1 MDLIKWSGFTFYV
14 NPHSVQSFKGLS
26 IDASCPTSVEENGEE
41 GYLRKTKN
49 GAFGL
54 SLTAIIDKRIGAGD
68 VKGYAMQ
75 FVSAARTGSE
85 GWVYINGS
93 KLDVGI
99 MMSTSATIRNVTMA
113 PNGTWISCEVSL
125 SLKQCTR
132 LDGTLTPPPPPPD
145 PPEEES
151 SGGGGGGGGG
161 GGSSTPT
168 WVKNCQKVA
177 VNTVKSATSTLSLA
191 AKVLSAVQKAK
202 G

>member
-1 MDLIKWSGFTFYV
+1 MELFKWGGYSFYV
-14 NPHSVQSFKGLS
+14 KPNSVQSFKGLS
-26 IDASCPTSVEENGEE
+26 IDASCSTSVEENGEE

-49 GAFGL
+49 GAFGI

-75 FVSAARTGSE
+75 FVAAARTGSE
-85 GWVYINGS
+85 GWVYVNGG

-99 MMSTSATIRNVTMA
+99 MMGTNASIRNIVMA

-145 PPEEES
+145 PPPEEDS
-151 SGGGGGGGGG
+151 GGGDSGGGGE
-161 GGSSTPT
+161 STSYPALKQIVRV
-168 WVKNCQKVA
+168 VKPA
-177 VNTVKSATSTLSLA
+177 RAATPVIHTNNGTFN
-191 AKVLSAVQKAK
+191 AKMVRQTK
-202 G
+202 